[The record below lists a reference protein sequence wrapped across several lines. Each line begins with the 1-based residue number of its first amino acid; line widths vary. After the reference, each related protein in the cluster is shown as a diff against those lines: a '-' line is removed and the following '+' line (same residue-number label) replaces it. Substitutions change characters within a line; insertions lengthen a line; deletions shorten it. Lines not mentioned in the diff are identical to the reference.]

1 MPLTVR
7 DGALVGFGMLF
18 AGGATIFYRRKQTLP
33 FKVSRPSFASRHQ
46 RLQCMMQETYVYAM
60 QLAYFAA
67 WPTLGTAVLFAAM
80 PRNDR
85 LVAVSWTWPFA
96 QVRHALQPV
105 FRFSVLIHSMTSDSG
120 LYYLHACSG
129 YEKTWASQR

>member
-18 AGGATIFYRRKQTLP
+18 AGGATVFYRRKQTLP
-33 FKVSRPSFASRHQ
+33 FK
-46 RLQCMMQETYVYAM
+46 
-60 QLAYFAA
+60 LAYFAA

-85 LVAVSWTWPFA
+85 LVADMKRHGLVSDEELEKAHQQSIVQMRHIQDAAKHPD
-96 QVRHALQPV
+96 VRHPA
-105 FRFSVLIHSMTSDSG
+105 SSG
-120 LYYLHACSG
+120 H
-129 YEKTWASQR
+129 